1 MKKCCLAIVCVL
13 FSGLLFAAGS
23 KKSNVGY
30 GTSNV
35 FAGAE
40 VGFGGYGSFNL
51 GVVGGYQHYFK
62 SEWQFMGFRHGIR
75 GIGTINWLQNSA
87 AAAGLFMRLGA
98 DWTLEFNP
106 QDRFV
111 GGIFLGPSLGF
122 IAPFNGL
129 ATNFVFSGNIGGSL
143 NIDNTHRI
151 ELSLGAFFYV
161 ASFRY
166 TYMF

>member
-1 MKKCCLAIVCVL
+1 MKKWYLVVFCVL

-23 KKSNVGY
+23 KRANVGY
-30 GTSNV
+30 DTSNI

-40 VGFGGYGSFNL
+40 LGFGGYGSFNL
-51 GVVGGYQHYFK
+51 GAVGGYQYYFK
-62 SEWQFMGFRHGIR
+62 PEWQFAGFRHGVR
-75 GIGTINWLQNSA
+75 GIGSINWLQYSSG
-87 AAAGLFMRLGA
+87 AGLFMRFGA

-122 IAPFNGL
+122 IAPFNGFS
-129 ATNFVFSGNIGGSL
+129 TNFVVSGNIGGSL

-151 ELSLGAFFYV
+151 ELSLGGIFYV

-166 TYMF
+166 MYMF